1 MRIGLVE
8 LPAIKLCDQH
18 GRNWTAFRHHEPL
31 VSKQIL
37 LAQLRGLGFDVA
49 LVNLKSSNAEH
60 TFGEVS
66 WRNLS
71 LRKIFVGKSIEE
83 YPADAFDLWGFT
95 INYMQE
101 REIACDFIRYLKSH
115 GARIIVGGSDAVA
128 VPSVYVEA
136 GATAVIVDKSGA
148 INARRHQLRDGT
160 AAGRIR
166 TADDHLGGRAAA
178 RPPRACA
185 QPRRL
190 AAAGRRRD
198 G

>member
-37 LAQLRGLGFDVA
+37 LAQLRALGFDAA
-49 LVNLKSSNAEH
+49 LVNLKSSSAEH

-71 LRKIFVGKSIEE
+71 LRKIFVGNSIEE

-101 REIACDFIRYLKSH
+101 REIACDFIRYLKVSRRSRH
-115 GARIIVGGSDAVA
+115 RRRLRRARRTERLCRGGRRGGDR
-128 VPSVYVEA
+128 
-136 GATAVIVDKSGA
+136 GQIRRDQRG
-148 INARRHQLRDGT
+148 RHQLHDGT
-160 AAGRIR
+160 AAG
-166 TADDHLGGRAAA
+166 
-178 RPPRACA
+178 
-185 QPRRL
+185 
-190 AAAGRRRD
+190 
-198 G
+198 

>member
-37 LAQLRGLGFDVA
+37 LAQLRGLGFDVT

-66 WRNLS
+66 WRDLS
-71 LRKIFVGKSIEE
+71 LRKIFVGNSIED

-115 GARIIVGGSDAVA
+115 GARVIVGGSDAVA
-128 VPSVYVEA
+128 EPNIYLDA

-148 INARRHQLRDGT
+148 INGAAINYTMGLPPGEAGQQMTIAADGP
-160 AAGRIR
+160 
-166 TADDHLGGRAAA
+166 HA
-178 RPPRACA
+178 RPPRARA
-185 QPRRL
+185 QP
-190 AAAGRRRD
+190 
-198 G
+198 